1 MRNAARA
8 LVTLGFV
15 GICAAIFY
23 LTAQGPTESVA
34 LSSRFDAFLKS
45 VVAHTGSD
53 GLLAQLVQ
61 QIPVRRIGH
70 TGEFFAFGA
79 LASVLVIVWFSQ
91 RMSVGTMMLASL
103 GACMAGSRSGSA
115 LRLEGSPVRRLRIP
129 CGRRRGLR
137 RLRNGESV
145 GEAEGR
151 LEAARNGEAHRGVL
165 ILSYDY
171 SGIEGRWQRV
181 ERKPLGEAAATVARD
196 GSHEPHA
203 NGSRRKGRAC

>member
-79 LASVLVIVWFSQ
+79 LASVLVCIISTYFFH
-91 RMSVGTMMLASL
+91 M
-103 GACMAGSRSGSA
+103 
-115 LRLEGSPVRRLRIP
+115 EF
-129 CGRRRGLR
+129 
-137 RLRNGESV
+137 
-145 GEAEGR
+145 
-151 LEAARNGEAHRGVL
+151 
-165 ILSYDY
+165 
-171 SGIEGRWQRV
+171 
-181 ERKPLGEAAATVARD
+181 
-196 GSHEPHA
+196 
-203 NGSRRKGRAC
+203 

>member
-79 LASVLVIVWFSQ
+79 LTSVLVIVWFSQ

-103 GACMAGSRSGSA
+103 GACMAGSLFDQTHKQFVTVRHFDWKDLPFDAFGYLAAVVVVFAAYGMAKA
-115 LRLEGSPVRRLRIP
+115 LA
-129 CGRRRGLR
+129 RRR
-137 RLRNGESV
+137 
-145 GEAEGR
+145 EG
-151 LEAARNGEAHRGVL
+151 
-165 ILSYDY
+165 
-171 SGIEGRWQRV
+171 
-181 ERKPLGEAAATVARD
+181 
-196 GSHEPHA
+196 
-203 NGSRRKGRAC
+203 

>member
-70 TGEFFAFGA
+70 TGEFFRVRRARLYAGHCLVFAKNERGSHDARLVGSVHGGVAFRPDA
-79 LASVLVIVWFSQ
+79 QAV
-91 RMSVGTMMLASL
+91 
-103 GACMAGSRSGSA
+103 RSGSA
-115 LRLEGSPVRRLRIP
+115 LDWKDLPFDAFGYLAAVVVVFAAYGMAKALA
-129 CGRRRGLR
+129 RRR
-137 RLRNGESV
+137 
-145 GEAEGR
+145 EG
-151 LEAARNGEAHRGVL
+151 
-165 ILSYDY
+165 
-171 SGIEGRWQRV
+171 
-181 ERKPLGEAAATVARD
+181 
-196 GSHEPHA
+196 
-203 NGSRRKGRAC
+203 

>member
-103 GACMAGSRSGSA
+103 GACMAGRFSTRRTSCSFRFGTSIGRISRSTPSDTLRPSSWSSPLTEWRKRWRGGGKARSRPQWRSA
-115 LRLEGSPVRRLRIP
+115 S
-129 CGRRRGLR
+129 
-137 RLRNGESV
+137 
-145 GEAEGR
+145 
-151 LEAARNGEAHRGVL
+151 
-165 ILSYDY
+165 
-171 SGIEGRWQRV
+171 
-181 ERKPLGEAAATVARD
+181 
-196 GSHEPHA
+196 
-203 NGSRRKGRAC
+203 GRANIIL

>member
-103 GACMAGSRSGSA
+103 GACMAGS
-115 LRLEGSPVRRLRIP
+115 LFDQTHKLFVPVR
-129 CGRRRGLR
+129 
-137 RLRNGESV
+137 
-145 GEAEGR
+145 
-151 LEAARNGEAHRGVL
+151 HFDWKD
-165 ILSYDY
+165 IL
-171 SGIEGRWQRV
+171 
-181 ERKPLGEAAATVARD
+181 
-196 GSHEPHA
+196 
-203 NGSRRKGRAC
+203 

>member
-103 GACMAGSRSGSA
+103 GACMAGS
-115 LRLEGSPVRRLRIP
+115 LFDQTHKLFVPVRHFDWKDLP
-129 CGRRRGLR
+129 FDAFGYLAAVVVVFG

-181 ERKPLGEAAATVARD
+181 ERKPLGEAGCDGGARWF
-196 GSHEPHA
+196 A
-203 NGSRRKGRAC
+203 

>member
-45 VVAHTGSD
+45 VSRAYRVGWFAF
-53 GLLAQLVQ
+53 AQLVQ

-103 GACMAGSRSGSA
+103 GACMAGS
-115 LRLEGSPVRRLRIP
+115 LFDQTHKLFVPVRHFDWKDLP
-129 CGRRRGLR
+129 FDAFGYLAAVVVVFAAYGMAKALARRR
-137 RLRNGESV
+137 
-145 GEAEGR
+145 EG
-151 LEAARNGEAHRGVL
+151 
-165 ILSYDY
+165 
-171 SGIEGRWQRV
+171 
-181 ERKPLGEAAATVARD
+181 
-196 GSHEPHA
+196 
-203 NGSRRKGRAC
+203 

>member
-61 QIPVRRIGH
+61 QIP
-70 TGEFFAFGA
+70 
-79 LASVLVIVWFSQ
+79 
-91 RMSVGTMMLASL
+91 M
-103 GACMAGSRSGSA
+103 
-115 LRLEGSPVRRLRIP
+115 
-129 CGRRRGLR
+129 RRGLR

-151 LEAARNGEAHRGVL
+151 FEAARH
-165 ILSYDY
+165 
-171 SGIEGRWQRV
+171 
-181 ERKPLGEAAATVARD
+181 GEAA
-196 GSHEPHA
+196 
-203 NGSRRKGRAC
+203 

>member
-103 GACMAGSRSGSA
+103 GACMAGS
-115 LRLEGSPVRRLRIP
+115 LFDQTHKLFVPVRHFGYLAAVVVVFAAY
-129 CGRRRGLR
+129 GMAKALARRR
-137 RLRNGESV
+137 
-145 GEAEGR
+145 EG
-151 LEAARNGEAHRGVL
+151 
-165 ILSYDY
+165 
-171 SGIEGRWQRV
+171 
-181 ERKPLGEAAATVARD
+181 
-196 GSHEPHA
+196 
-203 NGSRRKGRAC
+203 